1 MASIHRHTVH
11 SSYHFEAD
19 FLIYHKNGMLVS
31 YVVRGKHLPV
41 NGEVEKATF
50 YRLLK
55 EIQQRELSKAPKS
68 YFNAIAKEEAEA
80 KAPTKDHYSA
90 TRGAEPFGYG
100 EVYKAGQKYLAE
112 HKCVMSR
119 SEWQYTYWA

>member
-1 MASIHRHTVH
+1 MSKVHRHTVH

-50 YRLLK
+50 YKLLK

-80 KAPTKDHYSA
+80 KAPAKDCYSA

-100 EVYKAGQKYLAE
+100 EVYKAGQIHCRTQVCYE
-112 HKCVMSR
+112 S
-119 SEWQYTYWA
+119 